1 MEHRSP
7 NGARWRTGAAL
18 WSTGPPTGRANPDG
32 VCAHHELSAPR
43 WGFLAWFVVGA
54 PGLGALG
61 YDSAAR
67 WASNKR
73 HAFASSLAS
82 DLRLCTTTMAKS
94 GGRRRFGQPW
104 PRAEADV

>member
-1 MEHRSP
+1 MD
-7 NGARWRTGAAL
+7 GRWRSMG
-18 WSTGPPTGRANPDG
+18 G
-32 VCAHHELSAPR
+32 VSAPR

-73 HAFASSLAS
+73 RAFASSLAS
-82 DLRLCTTTMAKS
+82 DLHLCTTTMAKTEAGKTEADVVS
-94 GGRRRFGQPW
+94 GNHGQNGNRRRF
-104 PRAEADV
+104 V